1 MIFSG
6 VGSRNK
12 FDKILRRWRI
22 KNFIRTPAGQMGHYR
37 YNISSDAGLT
47 TQQHTLLQ
55 DKQINPFSFIL
66 ETAVKLD
73 DQNGATLIL
82 SDEEFNLRQI
92 LSAWLKLKLNL
103 NGVSFQ
109 VSTTIADNNLI
120 GTIFFTP
127 LIFDEYIYM
136 DRYQAANVEIDL
148 SKLVGH
154 GLISANPL
162 VDKALKKYPL
172 DEVIYVEGLYMYK
185 LNIALPRSVLEDRLE
200 VINNEIFQLS
210 NNGQCVVK
218 STMYFTAKNWLAT
231 EVAQLWDFRFG
242 PDRIAD
248 LSHDTKRFIT
258 DHTFGTSLSVWM
270 EKTLL
275 NIVLNKT
282 PQVLVTGSWAT
293 LTDMSNKSKRLYL
306 AAILAY
312 RDVVAKNP
320 CLYDLVPD
328 IQVLA
333 NLTICVPVFELVDL
347 QLFEE
352 SLLIQLSRLHNYHIS
367 KERRPLAVEINGFW
381 ISDPSLEIIPESFV
395 SCSNCSG
402 PEQFKMAA
410 AAERGLY
417 QFFAHQSREDKL
429 SGTVVL
435 HGDYWNVDLGDRG
448 QRSLFRI
455 NQDLD
460 SQSEQQ
466 IRDNLQQRWE
476 QGEFL
481 TRWGRFMFEQHNIYS
496 IFMTRPVDDAN
507 VTVEG
512 LL

>member
-12 FDKILRRWRI
+12 FDKILRRWRV
-22 KNFIRTPAGQMGHYR
+22 KKFIRTPVGQMGHYR
-37 YNISSDAGLT
+37 YNIASDAELT
-47 TQQHTLLQ
+47 TQQYNLLQ
-55 DKQINPFSFIL
+55 DKQLNPFSFIL
-66 ETAVKLD
+66 ETDVKLNE
-73 DQNGATLIL
+73 QNAPTLIL
-82 SDEEFNLRQI
+82 SDEEFHLRQI
-92 LSAWLKLKLNL
+92 LSAWLKLKLNIS
-103 NGVSFQ
+103 NTTFQ
-109 VSTTIADNNLI
+109 ISSTIADDNLS
-120 GTIFFTP
+120 GTLFFTP
-127 LIFDEYIYM
+127 LVSDEYIYM
-136 DRYQAANVEIDL
+136 DRYQAANIEIDL
-148 SKLVGH
+148 TKLVGH

-162 VDKALKKYPL
+162 VEKVLKMYPL
-172 DEVIYVEGLYMYK
+172 DEVIYINGLYMYK
-185 LNIALPRSVLEDRLE
+185 LNISLPRSVLEDRLE

-210 NNGQCVVK
+210 NNGQCVIK

-242 PDRIAD
+242 PDRIVD
-248 LSHDTKRFIT
+248 LTHDTKRFIT
-258 DHTFGTSLSVWM
+258 DYTFGPSLNVWM

-282 PQVLVTGSWAT
+282 PQVLITGSWAK
-293 LTDMSNKSKRLYL
+293 LNDISNKSKRLYL

-320 CLYDLVPD
+320 CLYDSVPD
-328 IQVLA
+328 IHVLT
-333 NLTICVPVFELVDL
+333 NLTICVPVFELADL

-352 SLLIQLSRLHNYHIS
+352 SLLSQLSHIHTYQIS
-367 KERRPLAVEINGFW
+367 KTQKPLAVELNGFW
-381 ISDPSLEIIPESFV
+381 ISSPSLELIPESFV
-395 SCSNCSG
+395 SCSDCSG
-402 PEQFKMAA
+402 PEQFKMAT

-417 QFFAHQSREDKL
+417 QFFVHQSRSDKL
-429 SGTVVL
+429 SGNVIL

-460 SQSEQQ
+460 KQSEQQ

-476 QGEFL
+476 KGEFL

-496 IFMTRPVDDAN
+496 IFMTKPVDDVN
-507 VTVEG
+507 VTMEG